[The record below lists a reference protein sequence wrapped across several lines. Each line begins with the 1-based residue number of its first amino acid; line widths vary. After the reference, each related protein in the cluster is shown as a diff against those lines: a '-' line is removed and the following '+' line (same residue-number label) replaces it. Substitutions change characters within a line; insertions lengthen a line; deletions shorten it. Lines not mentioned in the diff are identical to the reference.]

1 MYYDYSY
8 LLSSSLLELLIKNLK
23 NKTIEYLKYLLHRVY
38 KKCKL
43 VSWSH
48 FIEWF
53 KSNWPH
59 CDISAKLYSLIKI
72 LQYYYFVIIYNIIS

>member
-8 LLSSSLLELLIKNLK
+8 LLSSSLLQLLIKNLK

-43 VSWSH
+43 VAGPTL
-48 FIEWF
+48 
-53 KSNWPH
+53 SNGSDPT
-59 CDISAKLYSLIKI
+59 CLI
-72 LQYYYFVIIYNIIS
+72 VIIVLN